1 MRRCYDGL
9 VRILLPLSLFLL
21 ACTSGSGDPAIPLPG
36 SGNTGGDAEYP
47 DPPYSVTT
55 VGGIIDPLELLGY
68 PRPAEGLGNPVNF
81 KLSEFYNPNGDGTYA
96 AGSPFGEGEL
106 KPTVLVISIAGVWCA
121 PCKYE
126 ADVVL
131 PEKYA
136 AHHERGMEILGVLAD
151 GQTPQAAGGE
161 PATIEELNTW
171 IQTFDSPYPS
181 ALEVPPR
188 PLAAPFGTTLP
199 GNLVI
204 DTTTMTIVQWIKGQ
218 PELEF
223 WSSAEELL
231 RP

>member
-1 MRRCYDGL
+1 MRA
-9 VRILLPLSLFLL
+9 LLPICVWMV

-36 SGNTGGDAEYP
+36 SGNTGGDDVYP
-47 DPPYSVTT
+47 EPPYTITT
-55 VGGIIDPLELLGY
+55 VGGILEPLEFVGY
-68 PRPAEGLGNPVNF
+68 ARPADGLGNPVNI
-81 KLSEFYNPNGDGTYA
+81 KLSELYNPDGDGTFA

-131 PEKYA
+131 PEKYGTF
-136 AHHERGMEILGVLAD
+136 HERGMEILGLLAD
-151 GQTPQAAGGE
+151 GQTPVGAGGM
-161 PATIEELNTW
+161 PATIEELDTW
-171 IQTFDSPYPS
+171 IQTFDSTYPS
-181 ALEVPPR
+181 VIDPTYT
-188 PLAAPFGTTLP
+188 LASPFGTNLP

-204 DTTTMTIVQWIKGQ
+204 DTKTMTIVQWIKGQ

-223 WSSAEELL
+223 WTAAEELL